1 MDLKRRAQRAAV
13 ALVAALG
20 LTGCA
25 VTHTVDAARL
35 PDASAPALVEQLPIT
50 VGVHHAAGVRE
61 TIALPADLV
70 RIPIGAEVI
79 STFDWALRQMFAGVV
94 AVAEPP
100 PGRAAPPGIA
110 GIVLLARVQPSIGQ
124 PLLTYSI
131 ELRSPEGSLL
141 DQWDVT
147 GFAPKD
153 PLAEPILATFSALW
167 AWSIRDATAAFMVD
181 LAQRPA
187 VRDWQA
193 AAGPA
198 AGAAAAPSAPAH
210 PLSPGGAAVAFVSE
224 AGDWSY
230 GDASDAQACVAS
242 RFRALA
248 PAVPIVPFDRLRLA
262 LFPWLEFSTA
272 PRTEDALL
280 NLLARPDVEQRIG
293 KLGLR
298 YLVFAGG
305 KTTTAF
311 DNGGVACVA
320 GPGPGAG
327 CYGFAWGTRDSSYR
341 ATVVDLAKAFDP
353 VKAAT
358 HRQAGVYMPA
368 FLVPVPIIG
377 ATKSAACEELAQRVR
392 DIVTGG
398 ASAP

>member
-1 MDLKRRAQRAAV
+1 MSLKLRTHRVAV
-13 ALVAALG
+13 ALVAAL
-20 LTGCA
+20 LLEGCA

-35 PDASAPALVEQLPIT
+35 PDASAPALVEQLPVM

-61 TIALPADLV
+61 TIALPADLA

-79 STFDWALRQMFAGVV
+79 STFDWALRQMFTGVV

-110 GIVLLARVQPSIGQ
+110 GIVVLTRVQPSIGQ

-131 ELRSPEGSLL
+131 ELHSHEGSLL
-141 DQWDVT
+141 DQWEMT
-147 GFAPKD
+147 GFASKD
-153 PLAEPILATFSALW
+153 PFTEPILVPFGALA

-181 LAQRPA
+181 LPQRPA

-193 AAGPA
+193 AAGRA
-198 AGAAAAPSAPAH
+198 ADTAAAPIPPTHPAA
-210 PLSPGGAAVAFVSE
+210 PGGAAVAFVRE

-230 GDASDAQACVAS
+230 GEASDAQACVVP

-248 PAVPIVPFDRLRLA
+248 PTVPVVPFDRLRLA

-272 PRTEDALL
+272 PRTEEALL
-280 NLLARPDVEQRIG
+280 DLLARPDVEQRISE
-293 KLGLR
+293 LGLR
-298 YLVFAGG
+298 CLVFAGG
-305 KTTTAF
+305 TTTTAF
-311 DNGGVACVA
+311 DQGGIGCVA
-320 GPGPGAG
+320 GPAPGAG

-341 ATVVDLAKAFDP
+341 ATVVDLTRAFDP
-353 VKAAT
+353 VRQAAR
-358 HRQAGVYMPA
+358 RQAGVFMPA
-368 FLVPVPIIG
+368 FILPVPIIG
-377 ATKSAACEELAQRVR
+377 ATKSAACEELARRVR
-392 DIVTGG
+392 DIVAGS